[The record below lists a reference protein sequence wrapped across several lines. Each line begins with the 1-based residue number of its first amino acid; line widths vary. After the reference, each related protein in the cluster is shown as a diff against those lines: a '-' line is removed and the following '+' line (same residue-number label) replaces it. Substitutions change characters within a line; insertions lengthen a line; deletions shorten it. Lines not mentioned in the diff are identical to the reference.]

1 MTGLTG
7 FEATTITPIWEC
19 TVIPRWLPDT
29 VDAQSSY
36 EGRPSEVRNSLRA
49 SFFRQQKCP
58 TAIPSGKG
66 VRHGTGRPF

>member
-1 MTGLTG
+1 MTGLIG
-7 FEATTITPIWEC
+7 FEAATIIPLWEC
-19 TVIPRWLPDT
+19 AVIPRWLSDT

-36 EGRPSEVRNSLRA
+36 EGRPSEVRSSLRA
-49 SFFRQQKCP
+49 SFFRQQKFP